1 MKWKNMNN
9 SVKMHVISSAALF
22 VSAFISATYHN
33 AFELGDQ
40 LPKVWMI
47 YWCMTLAVVNMYF
60 AASIG
65 PKRLFGS
72 LGANAVTYMM
82 FISVLG
88 GPIDTTGQMI
98 IIALLQFS
106 NLSLSIVPEYW
117 AE

>member
-1 MKWKNMNN
+1 MKWKKMNT
-9 SVKMHVISSAALF
+9 SVQMHIISAAALF

-40 LPKVWMI
+40 LPKIWMV
-47 YWCMTLAVVNMYF
+47 YWCMTLAAVNMYF

-72 LGANAVTYMM
+72 FGANAVTYMM
-82 FISVLG
+82 FFSALG
-88 GPIDTTGQMI
+88 GPINTTGQMI
-98 IIALLQFS
+98 IIALLQIS
-106 NLSLSIVPEYW
+106 NLSLSIAPEYW